1 VRPFLQASKTELK
14 AWCER
19 HDVSWIYDPSNE
31 DISYSRNRIRHEV
44 MPQVL
49 KVNPGFL
56 SVVQRLWLAEET
68 KRSHA

>member
-1 VRPFLQASKTELK
+1 
-14 AWCER
+14 
-19 HDVSWIYDPSNE
+19 
-31 DISYSRNRIRHEV
+31 V